1 MPGAR
6 PMTPGALDPGPLVP
20 GPLVPG
26 PLVGL
31 YGKLPAHGDFVRR
44 GLPPSFCEP
53 WDGWLQ
59 AGMTAAR
66 ESLGDAW
73 EAAWDAAPAWRFALP
88 AGACGPDP
96 VAGVLAPS
104 ADAVGRRFA
113 LTVAAILPGAAAGHW
128 PAAWFAL
135 LEGALRA
142 AQDGGL
148 DADTLAG
155 LLPAPVPAE
164 PAAAPEPGWWTAGS
178 PGLVWPLAGL
188 PAPSEFALLLDAPA

>member
-6 PMTPGALDPGPLVP
+6 PMTPGA
-20 GPLVPG
+20 PG

-59 AGMTAAR
+59 AGIAAAR
-66 ESLGDAW
+66 ESLGEAW

-96 VAGVLAPS
+96 VAGVVAPS

-113 LTVAAILPGAAAGHW
+113 LTVAATLPGAAEGLW
-128 PAAWFAL
+128 PAAWFAAM
-135 LEGALRA
+135 EGALHA
-142 AQDGGL
+142 AQAGGL
-148 DADTLAG
+148 DADALAG
-155 LLPAPVPAE
+155 LLQAPPPAE
-164 PAAAPEPGWWTAGS
+164 PAEAPEPGWWTAGS
-178 PGLVWPLAGL
+178 PDLPGLVWPLAGL
-188 PAPSEFALLLDAPA
+188 PAPAEFVLLLDAPA